1 DDTTFAYT
9 SSPNVPSPS
18 EARYAFAQDGQ
29 FTLIATV
36 TSPTKDNVPLSA
48 SKLVFVNSSGP
59 AIECM
64 RVDAPTQPSEAY
76 MVQRGPS
83 TVVFPVRVT
92 DAFAVQSV
100 KINNVLAAL
109 NTNTGNYE
117 RGVPFGFGM
126 NFVDVVATDQ
136 FGKENST
143 TCFVLAGEFFTPET
157 NHMGGALG
165 LRLDPDA
172 IGDAQ
177 PTGLNSLNDIFHT
190 VLSSP
195 ALRTLVDQGLS
206 GANPI
211 NDGSCGVFACEPDVN
226 YNANSISWN
235 QPTTTMTL
243 IPGGL
248 RASVTL
254 PNVRLTVRA
263 CGTTCCIGGSTIAVT
278 ASSINAV
285 VDFSLSLQGGVMR
298 AGVIGSPNV
307 TVGSVNLNG
316 SGFCGFV
323 INLIQS
329 FFTGTVRN
337 AVRDALTS
345 FINSDVGPL
354 LDQLV
359 SSLDITTLAQ
369 SFAVPRLD
377 GSGTLQLG
385 FGLNF
390 STLDITTSRALLGIG
405 TRFSPGTIAHNR
417 ASLGVARRTPN
428 PLLDPPGTSGTRP
441 VGISFYEGALNQVLH
456 ALWRGGFFQAN
467 LALGAGTATI
477 DGRLPPVAQI
487 TNGNTAQLMLGGI
500 AATITIPGVINQPL
514 PILFGGRASAT
525 VTLVGDTLQFG
536 NLTLSQLFVSF
547 QASLTQNQ
555 RTALSSFLTQVL
567 QDVLADAINDGLPAF
582 PIPSFSLP
590 ASVSQFGL
598 PPGAELGIVGPTL
611 STSGSHYVLTGGFGV
626 RN

>member
-1 DDTTFAYT
+1 
-9 SSPNVPSPS
+9 VP
-18 EARYAFAQDGQ
+18 
-29 FTLIATV
+29 
-36 TSPTKDNVPLSA
+36 K
-48 SKLVFVNSSGP
+48 
-59 AIECM
+59 
-64 RVDAPTQPSEAY
+64 
-76 MVQRGPS
+76 
-83 TVVFPVRVT
+83 
-92 DAFAVQSV
+92 
-100 KINNVLAAL
+100 
-109 NTNTGNYE
+109 
-117 RGVPFGFGM
+117 
-126 NFVDVVATDQ
+126 
-136 FGKENST
+136 
-143 TCFVLAGEFFTPET
+143 
-157 NHMGGALG
+157 
-165 LRLDPDA
+165 
-172 IGDAQ
+172 
-177 PTGLNSLNDIFHT
+177 
-190 VLSSP
+190 
-195 ALRTLVDQGLS
+195 
-206 GANPI
+206 
-211 NDGSCGVFACEPDVN
+211 
-226 YNANSISWN
+226 
-235 QPTTTMTL
+235 
-243 IPGGL
+243 
-248 RASVTL
+248 
-254 PNVRLTVRA
+254 
-263 CGTTCCIGGSTIAVT
+263 
-278 ASSINAV
+278 
-285 VDFSLSLQGGVMR
+285 
-298 AGVIGSPNV
+298 
-307 TVGSVNLNG
+307 
-316 SGFCGFV
+316 
-323 INLIQS
+323 
-329 FFTGTVRN
+329 
-337 AVRDALTS
+337 
-345 FINSDVGPL
+345 
-354 LDQLV
+354 
-359 SSLDITTLAQ
+359 
-369 SFAVPRLD
+369 LD

-547 QASLTQNQ
+547 QASLTQSQ
-555 RTALSSFLTQVL
+555 RTAMADFLTDVL

-598 PPGAELGIVGPTL
+598 PPGAELGIVSPIL